1 MCAVPWFS
9 IALLPGTAAEK
20 ILKVRLSYV
29 DGLRALAVLGV
40 VAWHAATSTM
50 DFHNNLLLRVLGE
63 GGHGV
68 DLFFV
73 ISGFCLSYPTLA
85 KMSAGS
91 SFSFDCIAYLARR
104 AVRIFPPFWL
114 SFVVMYALV
123 KIFLLS
129 GYQVPWSAVSV
140 PVSLTDALS
149 QLTMWKESGDFF
161 IRVYWT
167 LPLEFRWY
175 LVFPPLL
182 WLWARGSKFAFGT
195 LLVAFAVAYRAVPA
209 VHFMEVAVLP
219 CFMLGIVAAWI
230 SIRMRPSALVALVF
244 MAIAVSVAVW
254 LEPKGHLN
262 FARPDQ
268 IWWHVACFS
277 LVVAGGAVPW
287 MHTVLSTRPMVAIGV
302 ASYSIYLI
310 HAPFTMLYGL
320 YGGSNLLLA
329 IIVGVLPGFLFWRY
343 CERPFVDGPLRA
355 TLIAHTEGWARR
367 IFTPLTS
374 KERPS
379 PAPDQAA

>member
-1 MCAVPWFS
+1 
-9 IALLPGTAAEK
+9 
-20 ILKVRLSYV
+20 LKFRLRYV

-50 DFHNNLLLRVLGE
+50 DFHHNLLLRILGE

-85 KMSAGS
+85 KMSAGVP
-91 SFSFDCIAYLARR
+91 FSFDCIAYLSRR

-114 SFVVMYALV
+114 SFVILFALV
-123 KIFLLS
+123 KIYLLS

-140 PVSLTDALS
+140 PVSFTDALS
-149 QLTMWKESGDFF
+149 QMTMWKESGDFF

-175 LVFPPLL
+175 LIFPPLL
-182 WLWARGSKFAFGT
+182 WLWARGSKLAFGA
-195 LLVAFAVAYRAVPA
+195 LMVVLVVAYRAVPVA
-209 VHFMEVAVLP
+209 HYMELAVLP

-230 SIRMRPSALVALVF
+230 AIRVRPSAVVALAF
-244 MAIAVSVAVW
+244 MAIAVSTAVW

-287 MHTVLSTRPMVAIGV
+287 MRSVLSTRPLVAIGV
-302 ASYSIYLI
+302 ASYSIYLV

-320 YGGSNLLLA
+320 YGGTNLFLA
-329 IIVGVLPGFLFWRY
+329 IIVGVLPGLLFWRY
-343 CERPFVDGPLRA
+343 CERPFVDGPLRDI
-355 TLIAHTEGWARR
+355 LIAHTEKWARR
-367 IFTPLTS
+367 IFTPQKSRELI
-374 KERPS
+374 S
-379 PAPDQAA
+379 PAPGQAA

>member
-1 MCAVPWFS
+1 M
-9 IALLPGTAAEK
+9 K
-20 ILKVRLSYV
+20 IRLTYV
-29 DGLRALAVLGV
+29 DGLRAVAVLGV

-50 DFHNNLLLRVLGE
+50 DFHNNVLLRVLGE

-85 KMSAGS
+85 KISAGS
-91 SFSFDCIAYLARR
+91 QFSFDSIAFFARR
-104 AVRIFPPFWL
+104 VVRIFPPFWL
-114 SFVVMYALV
+114 SFAVMFVLV
-123 KIFLLS
+123 KAYLLS
-129 GYQVPWSAVSV
+129 GYQVPWTAVSV
-140 PVSLTDALS
+140 PLSFTDALS

-167 LPLEFRWY
+167 LPLESRWY

-182 WLWARGSKFAFGT
+182 WLWARGSKLAFGALT
-195 LLVAFAVAYRAVPA
+195 VALVFAYRDWPVANY
-209 VHFMEVAVLP
+209 MEIAVLP

-230 SIRMRPSALVALVF
+230 SIRIRPKALAALAFMVVAFGTAL
-244 MAIAVSVAVW
+244 W

-277 LVVAGGAVPW
+277 LVIAGGAVPW
-287 MHTVLSTRPMVAIGV
+287 LRVLLSTRPMVAIGV
-302 ASYSIYLI
+302 ASYSIYLV

-320 YGGSNLLLA
+320 YGGSNVLLG

-343 CERPFVDGPLRA
+343 CERPFVDGPLRGV
-355 TLIAHTEGWARR
+355 LIARVEKLLRR
-367 IFTPLTS
+367 LFT
-374 KERPS
+374 RPKS
-379 PAPDQAA
+379 QGRLQPVPDQTA